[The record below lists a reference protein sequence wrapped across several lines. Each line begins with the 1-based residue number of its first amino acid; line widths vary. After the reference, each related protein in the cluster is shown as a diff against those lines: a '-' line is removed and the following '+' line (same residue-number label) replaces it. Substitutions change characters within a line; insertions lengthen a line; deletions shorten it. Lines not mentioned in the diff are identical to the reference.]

1 LPRAAAAAAA
11 EVAEVVV
18 LACVRCGCC
27 RRTAREEHPV
37 EVRVG
42 RAAALRV
49 RDLFEDVRSLRSR
62 QAPTWPELVRF
73 LETAYLRKLAW
84 MAAGFVDM
92 RRKISSG
99 VTTVTGRLELV
110 LRH

>member
-1 LPRAAAAAAA
+1 MPRAGAAAAA
-11 EVAEVVV
+11 EATEVVV

-27 RRTAREEHPV
+27 RRTAREEHLV

-92 RRKISSG
+92 RRKISPG
-99 VTTVTGRLELV
+99 A
-110 LRH
+110 LRRSS

>member
-1 LPRAAAAAAA
+1 MAFRFDCRIDCLPLWSP
-11 EVAEVVV
+11 VVS
-18 LACVRCGCC
+18 GS
-27 RRTAREEHPV
+27 
-37 EVRVG
+37 
-42 RAAALRV
+42 AALRV
-49 RDLFEDVRSLRSR
+49 RDLFEDDTVRSLRSR

-110 LRH
+110 LRR

>member
-1 LPRAAAAAAA
+1 M
-11 EVAEVVV
+11 
-18 LACVRCGCC
+18 
-27 RRTAREEHPV
+27 
-37 EVRVG
+37 G

-99 VTTVTGRLELV
+99 VTTVV